1 MPENKITI
9 LSTGVLPAYLAEE
22 AEANNIY
29 TDIVSFIKTEAI
41 QSIEVQQEIEQA
53 LLQEATVVFTSRNA
67 IEAVAAEL
75 KDEENDPVTIEWN
88 IYCVG
93 DKTAELAGKYFG
105 EEKIY
110 GSADNAEE
118 LAELI
123 IEEDITD
130 EVIFFCGDQR
140 RDELPDTLRNNNIEV
155 NEIVVYQ
162 TVIVPQKITTSYDG
176 ILFYSPSGAEGFFSV
191 NKIDNKTIL
200 FAIGNTTSNAIR
212 KYSDNKII
220 IGKSPDK
227 EQMIKEVVNYFG

>member
-1 MPENKITI
+1 MPESKIMI

-29 TDIVSFIKTEAI
+29 PDIISFIKTEPI

-53 LLQEATVVFTSRNA
+53 LLQEATVIFTSRNA

-75 KDEENDPVTIEWN
+75 KDEETDPITIEWN

-123 IEEDITD
+123 IEEDIAD

-140 RDELPDTLRNNNIEV
+140 RDELPDTLRANDIEV
-155 NEIVVYQ
+155 NEIIVYQ
-162 TVIVPQKITTSYDG
+162 TVGVPQKVTTNYDG
-176 ILFYSPSGAEGFFSV
+176 ILFYSPSGVESFFKV
-191 NKIDNKTIL
+191 NKIDKKTIL
-200 FAIGNTTSNAIR
+200 FAIGNTTSNAIK

-220 IGKSPDK
+220 ISKQPDK
-227 EQMIKEVVNYFG
+227 EQMVREVVNYFS

>member
-22 AEANNIY
+22 AEANNIHL
-29 TDIVSFIKTEAI
+29 DIISFIRTETI

-53 LLQEATVVFTSRNA
+53 LLQEATVVFTSRKA
-67 IEAVAAEL
+67 IEAVASEL
-75 KDEENDPVTIEWN
+75 EDQEPEWN

-93 DKTAELAGKYFG
+93 DKTKELATEYFG

-123 IEEDITD
+123 IEKDITD

-140 RDELPDTLRNNNIEV
+140 RDELPGTLRNNNIEV

-162 TVIVPQKITTSYDG
+162 TVIVPQKITTQYDG

-191 NKIDNKTIL
+191 NKIDKKIIL

-220 IGKSPDK
+220 ISKQPDK
-227 EQMIKEVVNYFG
+227 EQMIREVVNYFGNG

>member
-9 LSTGVLPAYLAEE
+9 LSTGVLPGYLAEE
-22 AEANNIY
+22 AEANNIH
-29 TDIVSFIKTEAI
+29 TDIISFIKTEAI

-53 LLQEATVVFTSRNA
+53 LLQTTIVVFTSRNA
-67 IEAVAAEL
+67 IEAVAVEL
-75 KDEENDPVTIEWN
+75 EDQEPEWI

-93 DKTAELAGKYFG
+93 NKTKELAAEYFG

-110 GSADNAEE
+110 GSADSAEE

-130 EVIFFCGDQR
+130 EIIFFCGDQR
-140 RDELPDTLRNNNIEV
+140 RDELPDLLRDHDIDV

-162 TVIVPQKITTSYDG
+162 TIIIPQKITTHYDG
-176 ILFYSPSGAEGFFSV
+176 ILFYSPSGVEGFFSV
-191 NKIDNKTIL
+191 NKIDKKTIL
-200 FAIGNTTSNAIR
+200 FAIGNTTSNAIK

-220 IGKSPDK
+220 ISKSPDK
-227 EQMIKEVVNYFG
+227 EQMIREMVNYFGYQ